1 MTRFL
6 YLCSE
11 IVKHK
16 VMTIELFFRLLG
28 SLALLIYGMK
38 TMSDA
43 LQKMAGPSLR
53 HVLARMTG
61 NRLSGMLTGTMVTC
75 AVQSS
80 SATTVMTVSFV
91 SAGLLT
97 LAQAISV
104 IMGANIGT
112 TLTAWIMSLGYNLD
126 LTIVVF
132 PAFLIGMVLIYKKR
146 HRVAGDFLFG
156 LAFLFWSLV
165 MLSSVGRDMDLAHN
179 ADVVSFFAS
188 FDTGSYLTILAFLAA
203 GTVITCVVQS
213 SAAVMAITILLC
225 STGVLPIYMGIALV
239 MGENIGTTATANL
252 AALGAGTEARR
263 AALAHLMFNVFG
275 VIWVLVVFYPFVDMV
290 CSLVGYNPSMA
301 GQTERI
307 PIVLAMFHTCFNVLN
322 TALLIGLI
330 PQMEQIVCRL
340 LPEGKAEAKQPVTLH
355 FINSGVMQTPEIA
368 VLQAQ
373 KEIVHFAERMHR
385 MFGMACVL
393 IDERDKKERES
404 QYARI
409 ERYETIAD
417 NMELEIA
424 KYLEQ
429 VGNEHLSDDT
439 KDKTRVMLRQI
450 GELESVGDA
459 CYKMART
466 VVHLRENK
474 EDFTSEQYARLHEML
489 RLVNEAVTQMIV
501 VVSGR
506 RKDLSLTDS
515 LSIEKDINQLR
526 DQLRVESVVGVN
538 SHQYSYALSTLYNDI
553 VADCE
558 KIGDYVMNIVEARLG
573 KHLLSYGGL
582 QLNLDKKTAT
592 IDGNAVNLTPT
603 EFALLHLLLA
613 NRGKVLSRQQ
623 LMDTIWAGVIVT
635 DRTINVNITR
645 LRKKIGPY
653 AQNIVSRTGFGYVF
667 EA

>member
-1 MTRFL
+1 M
-6 YLCSE
+6 
-11 IVKHK
+11 K
-16 VMTIELFFRLLG
+16 IELFFRLLG

-43 LQKMAGPSLR
+43 LQKLAGPSLR
-53 HVLARMTG
+53 HILARMTG

-112 TLTAWIMSLGYNLD
+112 TLTAWIMSLGYNID
-126 LTIVVF
+126 LTVIVF

-146 HRVAGDFLFG
+146 HRVAGDLLFG

-165 MLSSVGRDMDLAHN
+165 MLSSVGREMDLAHN

-203 GTVITCVVQS
+203 GTIITCVVQS

-263 AALAHLMFNVFG
+263 AALAHLLFNVFG
-275 VIWVLVVFYPFVDMV
+275 VLWVRAVFYPFVDLV

-307 PIVLAMFHTCFNVLN
+307 PVVLAMFHTCFNVLN

-330 PQMEQIVCRL
+330 PQMEQIVCKL
-340 LPEGKAEAKQPVTLH
+340 MPENKEEAKQPTTLH
-355 FINSGVMQTPEIA
+355 FISRGVIQTPEIA

-385 MFGMACVL
+385 MFGMASAL
-393 IDERDKKERES
+393 IDEKDKKEFES

-417 NMELEIA
+417 NMEIEIA
-424 KYLEQ
+424 NYLEQ
-429 VGNEHLSDDT
+429 VGNEHLSDET
-439 KDKTRVMLRQI
+439 KDKTRVILRQI
-450 GELESVGDA
+450 GELESIGDA

-466 VVHLRENK
+466 ISHLRENK
-474 EDFTSEQYARLHEML
+474 EDLTAEQYTKLRDML
-489 RLVNEAVTQMIV
+489 RLVNEAVVQMIV

-506 RKDLSLTDS
+506 RKDLSLADS
-515 LSIEKDINQLR
+515 LSIENDINELR
-526 DQLRVESVVGVN
+526 NQIKSETVVGVN
-538 SHQYSYALSTLYNDI
+538 SHQYSYTLGTLYNDI
-553 VADCE
+553 IADCE

-573 KHLLSYGGL
+573 KHLLSYHGL
-582 QLNLDKKTAT
+582 SLNLDKKTT
-592 IDGNAVNLTPT
+592 TVDGNPVNLTPT
-603 EFALLHLLLA
+603 EFELLHLLLA
-613 NRGKVLSRQQ
+613 NHGKVLSRQQ

-645 LRKKIGPY
+645 LRKKLGAY
-653 AQNIVSRTGFGYVF
+653 AQNIVSRTGYGYVF
-667 EA
+667 EEQDNQKP

>member
-1 MTRFL
+1 M
-6 YLCSE
+6 
-11 IVKHK
+11 K
-16 VMTIELFFRLLG
+16 VELFFRLLG

-53 HVLARMTG
+53 HILARMTG
-61 NRLSGMLTGTMVTC
+61 NRFSGMLTGTLVTC

-97 LAQAISV
+97 LAQAISI

-112 TLTAWIMSLGYNLD
+112 TLTAWIMSLGYNVD
-126 LTIVVF
+126 LAVVVF
-132 PAFLIGMVLIYKKR
+132 PAFLVGMVLIYKKR

-156 LAFLFWSLV
+156 IAFLFWSLV

-179 ADVVSFFAS
+179 PDVVNFFAS
-188 FDTGSYLTILAFLAA
+188 FDTGSYLTIFAFLAA

-263 AALAHLMFNVFG
+263 AALAHLLFNVFG
-275 VIWVLVVFYPFVDMV
+275 VVWVLAVFYPLVDMV
-290 CSLVGYNPSMA
+290 CSLVGYNPSLS
-301 GQTERI
+301 GQAERI
-307 PIVLAMFHTCFNVLN
+307 PVVLAMFHTCFNVLN
-322 TALLIGLI
+322 TALLIGFI
-330 PQMEQIVCRL
+330 PQMERIVCRL
-340 LPEGKAEAKQPVTLH
+340 LPEGKVEAKQPTTLH
-355 FINSGVMQTPEIA
+355 FISGGVIQTPEIA

-385 MFGMACVL
+385 MFGMVCSL
-393 IDERDKKERES
+393 IDEKDKKEFES

-409 ERYETIAD
+409 EHYETIAD
-417 NMELEIA
+417 NMEIEIA
-424 KYLEQ
+424 NFLEQ
-429 VGNEHLSDDT
+429 VGNEHLSDET
-439 KDKTRVMLRQI
+439 KEKTRVILRQI
-450 GELESVGDA
+450 GELESIGDA

-466 VVHLRENK
+466 VNHLRENK
-474 EDFTSEQYARLHEML
+474 EDFTAEQYTRLHDML
-489 RLVNEAVTQMIV
+489 RLVNEAVVQMIV

-506 RKDLSLTDS
+506 RKDLSLADS
-515 LSIEKDINQLR
+515 LSIENDINELR
-526 DQLRVESVVGVN
+526 NILRSDSAMGVDA
-538 SHQYSYALSTLYNDI
+538 HLYSYAIGTIYNDI

-573 KHLLSYGGL
+573 KHLLSYNGL
-582 QLNLDKKTAT
+582 SLNLDKKEAT
-592 IDGNAVNLTPT
+592 VDGNPVSLTRT
-603 EFALLHLLLA
+603 EFELLHLLLV
-613 NRGKVLSRQQ
+613 NRGKVLSRQE
-623 LMDTIWAGVIVT
+623 LMDTVWAGVVVT
-635 DRTINVNITR
+635 DRTVNVNITR
-645 LRKKIGPY
+645 LRKKLGPY
-653 AQNIVSRTGFGYVF
+653 AQNIASRTGYGYVF
-667 EA
+667 EE

>member
-1 MTRFL
+1 M
-6 YLCSE
+6 
-11 IVKHK
+11 K
-16 VMTIELFFRLLG
+16 IELFFRLLG

-43 LQKMAGPSLR
+43 LQKLAGPSLR
-53 HVLARMTG
+53 HILARMTG

-112 TLTAWIMSLGYNLD
+112 TLTAWIMSLGYNID
-126 LTIVVF
+126 LTVIVF

-146 HRVAGDFLFG
+146 HRVAGDLLFG

-165 MLSSVGRDMDLAHN
+165 MLSSVGREMDLAHN

-203 GTVITCVVQS
+203 GTIITCVVQS

-263 AALAHLMFNVFG
+263 AALAHLLFNVFG
-275 VIWVLVVFYPFVDMV
+275 VIWVLAVFYPFVDLV

-307 PIVLAMFHTCFNVLN
+307 PVVLAMFHTCFNVLN

-340 LPEGKAEAKQPVTLH
+340 MPENKEEAKQPTTLH
-355 FINSGVMQTPEIA
+355 FISGGVIQTPEIA

-385 MFGMACVL
+385 MFGMASAL
-393 IDERDKKERES
+393 IDEKDKKEFES

-417 NMELEIA
+417 NMEIEIA
-424 KYLEQ
+424 NYLEQ
-429 VGNEHLSDDT
+429 VGNEHLSDET
-439 KDKTRVMLRQI
+439 KDKTRVILRQI
-450 GELESVGDA
+450 GELESIGDA

-466 VVHLRENK
+466 ISHLRENK
-474 EDFTSEQYARLHEML
+474 EDLTAEQYTRLRDML
-489 RLVNEAVTQMIV
+489 RLVNEAVVQMIV

-506 RKDLSLTDS
+506 RKDLSLADS
-515 LSIEKDINQLR
+515 LSIENDINELR
-526 DQLRVESVVGVN
+526 NQIKSETVVGVN
-538 SHQYSYALSTLYNDI
+538 SHQYSYTLGTLYNDI

-573 KHLLSYGGL
+573 KHLLSYHGL
-582 QLNLDKKTAT
+582 SLNLDKKTT
-592 IDGNAVNLTPT
+592 TVDGNPVNLTPT
-603 EFALLHLLLA
+603 EFELLHLLLA
-613 NRGKVLSRQQ
+613 NHGKVLSRQQ

-645 LRKKIGPY
+645 LRKKLGAY
-653 AQNIVSRTGFGYVF
+653 AQNIVSRTGYGYVF
-667 EA
+667 EEQDNQKP